1 MFLNA
6 PFLLFLGTRQRE
18 GAFINKSLLALGK
31 VVRLL
36 SDQSKHRNNSTKT
49 GAAAYAYS
57 SASPHHIPFRESKLT
72 RLLQPSLG
80 GNGKVCLVCT
90 ITPSVT
96 CVDESLSTLAFASRA
111 KLVQQTPTLNEAPP
125 DQATLIER

>member
-1 MFLNA
+1 MYH
-6 PFLLFLGTRQRE
+6 PYHCVLGTRQRE
-18 GAFINKSLLALGK
+18 GACINKSLLALGK

-36 SDQSKHRNNSTKT
+36 SDQSKHRSNSNGT
-49 GAAAYAYS
+49 AYAYS
-57 SASPHHIPFRESKLT
+57 SSSPHHIPFRESKLT

-80 GNGKVCLVCT
+80 GNAQVCLVCT
-90 ITPSVT
+90 LTPSVN